1 MRDLESVSAAGR
13 QAGQVLRSKKAT
25 SEQKKE
31 AVKVL
36 GTAVAGEVA
45 KKTAE
50 HVAREGRK
58 ALREPH
64 VREAIKSAASN
75 VGVPL
80 AKATLVGALV
90 AGTLA
95 AGGAALTSNREKE
108 AKRWADQQLADT
120 RKRLGTALTPEQA
133 KTLWQQYYAFALK
146 QPVQNTYL
154 GK

>member
-1 MRDLESVSAAGR
+1 MRDYESVSAAGR

-25 SEQKKE
+25 GEQKKE

-36 GTAVAGEVA
+36 GTAVATEVA

-50 HVAREGRK
+50 HVVREGRK
-58 ALREPH
+58 AVREPH
-64 VREAIKSAASN
+64 VREALKAVATN

-108 AKRWADQQLADT
+108 AKRWADDQLAQT
-120 RKRLGTALTPEQA
+120 RKQLGTSLTKDQA
-133 KTLWQQYYAFALK
+133 DTLWKQYYDFALK